1 MTRRFLC
8 CTIAALCLYSIFP
21 CRILAVETSA
31 ASAILMDAD
40 SGRVL
45 YERNADRKMLIAST
59 TKILTALVAIEEGD
73 LHDSVKVSREAA
85 YTEGSAMYLT
95 EGETLTLETLLY
107 GLLLCSGNDAAVAV
121 AQHVGGSVKGFVALM
136 NEKARELGME
146 HSSFANPN
154 GLDDEQHY
162 STARDMAKL
171 ARAALENETLMRI
184 ASTRSVTIGGRT
196 MTNHNK
202 LLHYVD
208 GCLGL
213 KTGYTKAAGR
223 TLVSCAEKNG
233 QRLIAVTLQD
243 GNDWADHQA
252 LYEYGFSAYPA
263 RTCAVRGQALTQ
275 ASVSG
280 GVSPTVPLIAGAG
293 FCYPAAETERLTTR
307 ICLDEPLRAPVSAGK
322 TVGAAVFCLNGTE
335 IGRVPLVA
343 GRTVMPKVSSALAG
357 LKLELKDE

>member
-8 CTIAALCLYSIFP
+8 CTLVVLCLYSIFP

-73 LHDSVKVSREAA
+73 LHDTVKVSREAA

-107 GLLLCSGNDAAVAV
+107 GVLLCSGNDAAVAV
-121 AQHVGGSVKGFVALM
+121 AQYVGGSVKGFVALM
-136 NEKARELGME
+136 NEKAQELGME

-275 ASVSG
+275 APVSG
-280 GVSPTVPLIAGAG
+280 GVSSTVPLIAGAG

-335 IGRVPLVA
+335 ISRVPLVA

>member
-8 CTIAALCLYSIFP
+8 CVLAALCLYSVFP

-31 ASAILMDAD
+31 ASAILVDAD

-45 YERNADRKMLIAST
+45 YEHNADRKMLIAST

-73 LHDSVKVSREAA
+73 LHDTVKVSREAA

-107 GLLLCSGNDAAVAV
+107 GVLLCSGNDAAVAV

-171 ARAALENETLMRI
+171 AQAALKNETLMRI

>member
-8 CTIAALCLYSIFP
+8 CTLAVLCLYSIFP

-107 GLLLCSGNDAAVAV
+107 GVLLCSGNDAAVAV

-263 RTCAVRGQALTQ
+263 RTCAARGQALTQ
-275 ASVSG
+275 APVSG

-293 FCYPAAETERLTTR
+293 FCYPAAETEQLTTR

-343 GRTVMPKVSSALAG
+343 GRTMMPKVSSALAG

>member
-8 CTIAALCLYSIFP
+8 CTLVVLCLYSIFP

-73 LHDSVKVSREAA
+73 LHDTVKVSREAA

-107 GLLLCSGNDAAVAV
+107 GVLLCSGNDAAVAV

-136 NEKARELGME
+136 NEKAQELE

-275 ASVSG
+275 APVSG
-280 GVSPTVPLIAGAG
+280 GVSSTVPLIAGAG

>member
-1 MTRRFLC
+1 MLRRFLC
-8 CTIAALCLYSIFP
+8 CTFAALCLYSINP
-21 CRILAVETSA
+21 CRISAVETA
-31 ASAILMDAD
+31 ASAAILMDAD

-107 GLLLCSGNDAAVAV
+107 GVLLCSGNDAAVAV
-121 AQHVGGSVKGFVALM
+121 AQHVGGSVKGFVSLM

-343 GRTVMPKVSSALAG
+343 GRTVPPRLASALNS
-357 LKLELKDE
+357 LKLELNG

>member
-1 MTRRFLC
+1 
-8 CTIAALCLYSIFP
+8 
-21 CRILAVETSA
+21 
-31 ASAILMDAD
+31 
-40 SGRVL
+40 
-45 YERNADRKMLIAST
+45 
-59 TKILTALVAIEEGD
+59 
-73 LHDSVKVSREAA
+73 
-85 YTEGSAMYLT
+85 
-95 EGETLTLETLLY
+95 
-107 GLLLCSGNDAAVAV
+107 
-121 AQHVGGSVKGFVALM
+121 
-136 NEKARELGME
+136 
-146 HSSFANPN
+146 
-154 GLDDEQHY
+154 
-162 STARDMAKL
+162 MAKL

-293 FCYPAAETERLTTR
+293 FCDPAAETERLTTR

>member
-8 CTIAALCLYSIFP
+8 CTLAALCLYSIFP

-73 LHDSVKVSREAA
+73 LHDTVKVSREAA

-107 GLLLCSGNDAAVAV
+107 GVLLCSGNDAAVAV
-121 AQHVGGSVKGFVALM
+121 AQHVGGSVKGFVSLM

-252 LYEYGFSAYPA
+252 LYE
-263 RTCAVRGQALTQ
+263 
-275 ASVSG
+275 
-280 GVSPTVPLIAGAG
+280 
-293 FCYPAAETERLTTR
+293 
-307 ICLDEPLRAPVSAGK
+307 
-322 TVGAAVFCLNGTE
+322 
-335 IGRVPLVA
+335 
-343 GRTVMPKVSSALAG
+343 
-357 LKLELKDE
+357 

>member
-8 CTIAALCLYSIFP
+8 CTLAVLCLYSIFP
-21 CRILAVETSA
+21 CRISAVETSA

-107 GLLLCSGNDAAVAV
+107 GVLLCSGNDAAVAV

-136 NEKARELGME
+136 NEKAQELGME

-171 ARAALENETLMRI
+171 AQAALKNETLMRI
-184 ASTRSVTIGGRT
+184 ASTRFVTIGGRT

>member
-8 CTIAALCLYSIFP
+8 CTLVVLCLYSIFP

-73 LHDSVKVSREAA
+73 LHDTVKVSREAA

-107 GLLLCSGNDAAVAV
+107 GVLLCSGNDAAV

-136 NEKARELGME
+136 NEKAQELGME

-275 ASVSG
+275 APVSG
-280 GVSPTVPLIAGAG
+280 GVSSTVPLIAGAG

>member
-8 CTIAALCLYSIFP
+8 CTLVVLCLYSIFP

-45 YERNADRKMLIAST
+45 YEHNADRKMLIAST

-107 GLLLCSGNDAAVAV
+107 GVLLCSGNDAAVAV

-136 NEKARELGME
+136 NEKAQELGME

-275 ASVSG
+275 APVSG

-307 ICLDEPLRAPVSAGK
+307 ICLDESLRAPVSAGK

>member
-1 MTRRFLC
+1 MLRRSICCFL
-8 CTIAALCLYSIFP
+8 AALCLYSIIP
-21 CRILAVETSA
+21 CRTFAVETSA
-31 ASAILMDAD
+31 ASAILVDAG

-45 YERNADRKMLIAST
+45 YEHNADRKMLIAST

-73 LHDSVKVSREAA
+73 LHDTVKVSREAA

-107 GLLLCSGNDAAVAV
+107 GVLLCSGNDAAVAV

-307 ICLDEPLRAPVSAGK
+307 ICLDESLRAPVSAGK

>member
-8 CTIAALCLYSIFP
+8 CTLAALCLYSIFP

-45 YERNADRKMLIAST
+45 YEHNADRKMLIAST

-107 GLLLCSGNDAAVAV
+107 GVLLCSGNDAAVAV

-171 ARAALENETLMRI
+171 AQAALKNETLMRI

-243 GNDWADHQA
+243 GNDWADHRS

-275 ASVSG
+275 APVSG
-280 GVSPTVPLIAGAG
+280 GVSSTVPLIAGAG
-293 FCYPAAETERLTTR
+293 FCYPAAETEGLTTR
-307 ICLDEPLRAPVSAGK
+307 ICLDGPLRAPVPAGK

-335 IGRVPLVA
+335 VGRVSLVA

>member
-8 CTIAALCLYSIFP
+8 CTLVVLCLYSIFP

-107 GLLLCSGNDAAVAV
+107 GVLLCSGNDAAVAV

-136 NEKARELGME
+136 NEKAQELGME

-275 ASVSG
+275 APVSG
-280 GVSPTVPLIAGAG
+280 GVSSTVPLIAGAG

-343 GRTVMPKVSSALAG
+343 GRTVPPRLASALNS
-357 LKLELKDE
+357 LKLELNG

>member
-1 MTRRFLC
+1 MTRRFFC
-8 CTIAALCLYSIFP
+8 CTLAALCLYSIFP

-107 GLLLCSGNDAAVAV
+107 GVLLCSGNDAAVAV

-263 RTCAVRGQALTQ
+263 RTCAVRGPALTQ

-343 GRTVMPKVSSALAG
+343 GRTMMPKVSSALAG

>member
-8 CTIAALCLYSIFP
+8 CTLAVLCLYSIFP
-21 CRILAVETSA
+21 CRISAVETSA
-31 ASAILMDAD
+31 ASAVLMDAD

-59 TKILTALVAIEEGD
+59 TKILTALVAIEEGN
-73 LHDSVKVSREAA
+73 LHDTVKVSREAA

-107 GLLLCSGNDAAVAV
+107 GVLLCSGNDAAVAV
-121 AQHVGGSVKGFVALM
+121 AQHVGGNVKGFVALM
-136 NEKARELGME
+136 NEKAQELGME

-171 ARAALENETLMRI
+171 AQAALKNETLMRI

-233 QRLIAVTLQD
+233 QRLITVTLQD
-243 GNDWADHQA
+243 GNDWADHRS

-293 FCYPAAETERLTTR
+293 FCYPAAETEQLTTR
-307 ICLDEPLRAPVSAGK
+307 ICLDGSLWAPVPAGK
-322 TVGAAVFCLNGTE
+322 TVGAAVFCLKGTE
-335 IGRVPLVA
+335 IGRVPLVV